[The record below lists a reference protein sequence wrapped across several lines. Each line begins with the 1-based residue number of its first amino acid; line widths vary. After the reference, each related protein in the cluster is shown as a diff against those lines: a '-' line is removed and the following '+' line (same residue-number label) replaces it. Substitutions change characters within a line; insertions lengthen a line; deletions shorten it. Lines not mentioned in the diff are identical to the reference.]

1 MKNYWQRHFTI
12 IIVTAVVAIALLL
25 SIIAT
30 PFMERLLYLRPKMVD
45 SHTMQVHFID
55 VGQGSATAIRFNTGK
70 TMLIDSGTSAYRNK
84 LDSYLRNIFFAGTAR
99 KLDYVV
105 LTHSDVDH
113 SGNMEYILDNY
124 QVGTFYR
131 PNIISTIAG
140 ESGDGYKDS
149 VNQVYGAVITKLK
162 ANKINVITSG
172 AGVVVADATTIY
184 ATMYSPTTDH
194 ADNTND
200 YSPIMIISNG
210 GLSICITGDAS
221 DHIEKSVLDDV
232 SDVDILLAGH
242 HGSST
247 SNCAQFVEAIMPE
260 RVVVS
265 AGANSY
271 GHPSSELYDTL
282 LNYDKLTGHNT
293 VDTLLVTHD
302 KGNIVYYASDGKYN
316 CYYIG
321 NVDDYLFVPYYAV
334 VIISLGVLGGVYLVV
349 TINKDKA
356 KDK

>member
-1 MKNYWQRHFTI
+1 MKNYWQRHLTI
-12 IIVTAVVAIALLL
+12 IVVTAVIAVALLL

-70 TMLIDSGTSAYRNK
+70 TMLIDSGTSAYRGK
-84 LDSYLRNIFFAGTAR
+84 LDSYLRNVFFADTAR
-99 KLDYVV
+99 KWDYVV

-131 PNIISTIAG
+131 PNIVSTLAG
-140 ESGDGYKDS
+140 ESGDGYKDGI
-149 VNQVYGAVITKLK
+149 NEVYGGVITKLK

-172 AGVVVADATTIY
+172 AGVVIADATTTY
-184 ATMYSPTTDH
+184 ATMYSPTTEY

-221 DHIEKSVLDDV
+221 DSVEKSVLDDV
-232 SDVDILLAGH
+232 GDVDILLAGH
-242 HGSST
+242 HGSAT
-247 SNCAQFVEAIMPE
+247 SNCAQFVEAITPE

-282 LNYDKLTGHNT
+282 LNYDKVTGRNT
-293 VDTLLVTHD
+293 MDTLLVTRD
-302 KGNIVYYASDGKYN
+302 KGNIVYYVSEGGYN
-316 CYYIG
+316 YYCIG
-321 NVDDYLFVPYYAV
+321 NVDYYLFVPYYV
-334 VIISLGVLGGVYLVV
+334 IVIISLGVLGGVYLVV
-349 TINKDKA
+349 TIKKDKA
-356 KDK
+356 KK